1 MKYGVFD
8 HVDFGAGSL
17 RELYDMRLALI
28 EKYDAAG
35 FYGYHQAEHHGTK
48 LGASPSPAVFL
59 SAAAQRSKTL
69 RLGAMVFCVPLYQPV
84 RLLEEICMLDQ
95 MSNGRL
101 DMGVGRGISPYEV
114 AFFGLDPKEGPA
126 VYREYLDLIL
136 EGLKGG
142 ELNFDGEYYSI
153 KDMPMVLE
161 PVQRPHP
168 PLWVGLGHPDATVWP
183 AQNGINVISNVTGAG
198 MRAVTDRY
206 KAEWAANGGAPADLP
221 LLGLTRHTVISE
233 NSKEAWAIARRAYLP
248 WRKHFMTLWDRY
260 NDKPINVTLPPS
272 IDELAEEGKTLIGTP
287 EEVADQAKALIEE
300 SGINYLLARFTF
312 GDTTYEEAARSVD
325 LFAKHMMVSP

>member
-8 HVDFGAGSL
+8 HLDFGAGSVHD
-17 RELYDMRLALI
+17 LYEMRLKLI

-48 LGASPSPAVFL
+48 LGASPSPAIFL
-59 SAAAQRSKTL
+59 AAAAQRSNNL

-101 DMGVGRGISPYEV
+101 EMGVGRGISPYEV
-114 AFFGLDPKEGPA
+114 AFFGVDPKQGPA

-142 ELNFDGEYYSI
+142 ELTFQGETYSV

-168 PLWVGLGHPDATVWP
+168 PLWVGLGHPDATPWP
-183 AQNGINVISNVTGAG
+183 AQNGVNIMSNVGPAQ

-206 KAEWAANGGAPADLP
+206 KSEWESNGGAPKDLP
-221 LLGLTRHTVISE
+221 LLALTRHVVISE
-233 NSKEAWAIARRAYLP
+233 NREEAWATARRAYLP
-248 WRKHFMTLWDRY
+248 WRKHFMTLWDRH
-260 NDKPINVTLPPS
+260 NDKPVNITLPPT
-272 IDELAEEGKTLIGTP
+272 IDEFAEENKTLIGTP
-287 EEVADQAKALIEE
+287 DEVAAQAQALIEE
-300 SGINYLLARFTF
+300 SGINYLLARFAF
-312 GDTTYEEAARSVD
+312 GDMTYAEAARSVD
-325 LFAKHMMVSP
+325 LFAEYVMNA